1 MGLKLKKTVIDLLEK
16 KKDIKDEEGD
26 EEEDGEGDG
35 EGEEDGEGVGEGDG
49 KENYDSA
56 KMDIE

>member
-1 MGLKLKKTVIDLLEK
+1 MIDLLEK

-26 EEEDGEGDG
+26 EEEDGDG

-49 KENYDSA
+49 KENYDSV

>member
-1 MGLKLKKTVIDLLEK
+1 MEK

-26 EEEDGEGDG
+26 EEEDGDG